1 MNEIVTVHVGLHG
14 LLPKLAVIPVGR
26 AEVLNVTGVVDPPVR
41 VAVIDDEPLVPPWFT
56 LSTFGE
62 GAERLKLNG
71 AGGATVSDRVV
82 VRVSPPPTAVIVTVV
97 VPSAAVAVAANETV
111 AVQVG
116 VHGLLVKVAV
126 TPAGNADVEKVKEG

>member
-1 MNEIVTVHVGLHG
+1 
-14 LLPKLAVIPVGR
+14 
-26 AEVLNVTGVVDPPVR
+26 
-41 VAVIDDEPLVPPWFT
+41 
-56 LSTFGE
+56 
-62 GAERLKLNG
+62 
-71 AGGATVSDRVV
+71 
-82 VRVSPPPTAVIVTVV
+82 VIVTVV